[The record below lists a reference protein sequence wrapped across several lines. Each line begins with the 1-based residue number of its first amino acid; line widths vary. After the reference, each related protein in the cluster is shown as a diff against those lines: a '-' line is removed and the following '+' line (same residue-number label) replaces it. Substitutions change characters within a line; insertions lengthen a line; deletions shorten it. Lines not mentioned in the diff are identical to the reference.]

1 MRRLR
6 SGHGLLGV
14 GADICRYRAL
24 FFAARFTVLF
34 RPVATVYDLLPNMQR
49 RTLYEEP

>member
-1 MRRLR
+1 MRRVR
-6 SGHGLLGV
+6 SGPRAFGV
-14 GADICRYRAL
+14 GADICQYRAL

-49 RTLYEEP
+49 RTLYEKP